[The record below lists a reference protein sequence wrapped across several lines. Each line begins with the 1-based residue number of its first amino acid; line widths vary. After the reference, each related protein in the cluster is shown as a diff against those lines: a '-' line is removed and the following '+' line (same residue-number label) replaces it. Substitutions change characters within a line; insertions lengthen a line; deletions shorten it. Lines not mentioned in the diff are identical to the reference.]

1 VRSLKSNL
9 VVADADFALPP
20 SGEPWELDPQPGA
33 DVLTIIFS
41 PKPLESPAF
50 FAGKVKTLNSQEIS
64 ALEEFRAQ
72 FKSDAPTVGVVGDG
86 AERRVAVS
94 VPATTK
100 GHTLI
105 FDVRID
111 HK

>member
-1 VRSLKSNL
+1 
-9 VVADADFALPP
+9 LPP
-20 SGEPWELDPQPGA
+20 DGEPWKLDPRPGT
-33 DVLTIIFS
+33 DVLTVIFS

-50 FAGKVKTLNSQEIS
+50 FAGKPRTLNSQEIS

-72 FKSDAPTVGVVGDG
+72 FKSDAPTVGVAGDG
-86 AERRVAVS
+86 AEKRVVVN
-94 VPATTK
+94 VPATAK